1 MLPSVSCKVLS
12 QENGGS
18 VGSGKFPGGFS
29 TRSRS
34 SLISLL
40 NFDTRTTETLLLL
53 FRDPA
58 EALLAELSIVST
70 LVGAGKETEGIGVFE
85 NGPAIDRT
93 LTAGLSCPSEGRGKD
108 HA

>member
-40 NFDTRTTETLLLL
+40 NFDTRITETLLLL

-58 EALLAELSIVST
+58 EALPRSYRLFLPSWVRGKKQRASESLKTALLSI
-70 LVGAGKETEGIGVFE
+70 A
-85 NGPAIDRT
+85 R
-93 LTAGLSCPSEGRGKD
+93 
-108 HA
+108 